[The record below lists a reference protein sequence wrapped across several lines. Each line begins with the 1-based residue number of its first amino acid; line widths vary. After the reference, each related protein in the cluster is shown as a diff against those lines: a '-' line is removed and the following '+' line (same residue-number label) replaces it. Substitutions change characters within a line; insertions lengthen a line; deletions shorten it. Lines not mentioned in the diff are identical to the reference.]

1 MKYQLKIVQQN
12 LLHVSELEKDFM
24 LQLDRQV
31 FLQVMIMIYPS
42 VFPVIPQVNK
52 YSFYKMSLTLLFMIQ
67 VLVIRLD
74 PNSATITVL
83 NALCHL
89 YEINC
94 RI

>member
-12 LLHVSELEKDFM
+12 LLHVSELEKYFM

-42 VFPVIPQVNK
+42 VFPDIPQVNK
-52 YSFYKMSLTLLFMIQ
+52 YSFYKTSLTLLFMIQ
-67 VLVIRLD
+67 VLVIGLD